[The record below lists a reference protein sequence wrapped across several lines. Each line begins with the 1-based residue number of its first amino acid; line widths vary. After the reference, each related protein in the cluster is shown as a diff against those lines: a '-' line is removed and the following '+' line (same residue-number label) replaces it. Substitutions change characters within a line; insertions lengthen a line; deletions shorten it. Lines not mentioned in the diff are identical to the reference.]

1 MNIMR
6 TILKNSFSI
15 AILLLAT
22 ATVQA
27 QDGEQLFKAKCNT
40 CHMVDKNSTGPNL
53 KGTKQKWTDAGEGDM
68 IYDWVNNPQTL
79 IASGKSTMAT
89 AIKSFSP
96 TDMTPQQVTKE
107 EIDAI
112 LNYVDTYAPPVAAPS
127 GTDATTTAGT
137 PMEPIATVPDYNGN
151 LTLFYWLITAIVVLL
166 ISIIVMSTSI
176 TSLVRSDYFRKKL
189 HENGQSS
196 KIIKAI
202 ILILGFTSLMSYTN
216 QSLALT
222 FMQPGEA
229 EKGTP
234 WLLVES
240 MDLYFLVAINVTLIG
255 VLLYLRRMFNEFM
268 SMARPAK
275 HEEAP
280 VAQTLKKINTILT
293 DAVAIEEEHT
303 ILMQHEYDGIRELD
317 NNLPPWWLWGF
328 YATIVFAVIYLFN
341 YHVFRTSDL
350 QYKAYDKEMSQAKK
364 DVDAYLSKMAMN
376 VDETNATLLTDKD
389 ALSSGKALFDA
400 NCVVCHNPNGEGNI
414 GPNLTDD
421 AWIYGPD
428 VKDLFKTIKMG
439 TPNGMPEH
447 ASKLN
452 PVQIQQVSS
461 FVLSLPYTKGV
472 EPKGKMYPKEA
483 TK

>member
-6 TILKNSFSI
+6 TTLKNSFSI
-15 AILLLAT
+15 ALFLLANSI
-22 ATVQA
+22 VNA
-27 QDGEQLFKAKCNT
+27 QDGAQLFKAKCNT
-40 CHMVDKNSTGPNL
+40 CHMVDKNSTGPLL
-53 KGTKQKWTDAGEGDM
+53 KGTKQKWTDAGEGEL
-68 IYDWVNNPQTL
+68 IYEWVNNPQTL
-79 IASGKSTMAT
+79 IASGNSKMAT

-96 TDMTPQQVTKE
+96 TEMTPQQVTKE

-112 LNYVDTYAPPVAAPS
+112 LNYVDTYVPPAAAPA
-127 GTDATTTAGT
+127 GTDATTGTAAA
-137 PMEPIATVPDYNGN
+137 PIATVPDYNGN
-151 LTLFYWLITAIVVLL
+151 LTLFYWLLTAIVVLL
-166 ISIIVMSTSI
+166 IAIIVMSTSI
-176 TSLVRSDYFRKKL
+176 TTLVRSDYFRDKL
-189 HENGQSS
+189 KENGQSS
-196 KIIKAI
+196 KVLKAI
-202 ILILGFTSLMSYTN
+202 ILILGFTSLMAYTN
-216 QSLALT
+216 QTLALT

-240 MDLYFLVAINVTLIG
+240 MDLYFLIAINFTLLG
-255 VLLYLRRMFNEFM
+255 VLVYLRRMFNDFM
-268 SMARPAK
+268 LMARPAK

-328 YATIVFAVIYLFN
+328 YGTIVFAVVYLFN
-341 YHVFRTSDL
+341 YHVFKTADL
-350 QYKAYDKEMSQAKK
+350 QYKAYNKEMAKAKK
-364 DVDAYLSKMAMN
+364 EVDAYLSKMAMN
-376 VDETNATLLTDKD
+376 VDETNATLLTDKE
-389 ALSSGKALFDA
+389 ALSSGKALFAA

-421 AWIYGPD
+421 AWIYTPD
-428 VKDLFKTIKMG
+428 VKDIFKTIKMG

-452 PVQIQQVSS
+452 PIQIQQVAS
-461 FVLSLPYTKGV
+461 FVLSMPYAKGL
-472 EPKGKMYPKEA
+472 EPKGKIFPKES

>member
-1 MNIMR
+1 MR
-6 TILKNSFSI
+6 TYLKNSILI
-15 AILLLAT
+15 ALLLFAAT
-22 ATVQA
+22 SAQA

-53 KGTKQKWTDAGEGDM
+53 KGAKQKWADAGEGEL
-68 IYDWVNNPQTL
+68 IYEWVNNPQTL

-89 AIKSFSP
+89 AVKSFSP

-107 EIDAI
+107 EVDAI
-112 LNYVDTYAPPVAAPS
+112 LNYVDTYAPPTTAPA
-127 GTDATTTAGT
+127 GGDATAAAGT
-137 PMEPIATVPDYNGN
+137 PATPVATVPDYHGN
-151 LTLFYWLITAIVVLL
+151 LTLFYWLITSIVVLL
-166 ISIIVMSTSI
+166 IAIIILSTSI
-176 TSLVRSDYFRKKL
+176 TTLVRSDYFRKKIKDNEQTAKVL
-189 HENGQSS
+189 KSMLV
-196 KIIKAI
+196 II
-202 ILILGFTSLMSYTN
+202 GFTSLIAYGN
-216 QSLALT
+216 QTLALT

-240 MDLYFLVAINVTLIG
+240 MDLYFLIAINVTLLG
-255 VLLYLRRMFNEFM
+255 VLLYLRRMFNDFM
-268 SMARPAK
+268 AMARPVK

-280 VAQTLKKINTILT
+280 AAKTLKKINTILT

-328 YATIVFAVIYLFN
+328 YATIVFAVAYLFN

-350 QYKAYDKEMSQAKK
+350 QYKAYDKEMAQAKK

-376 VDETNATLLTDKD
+376 VDENTVTLLTDND

-428 VKDLFKTIKMG
+428 VKVVFKTIKVG

-452 PVQIQQVSS
+452 PVQIQQVAS
-461 FVLSLPYTKGV
+461 FVLSLPYTKGLD
-472 EPKGKMYPKEA
+472 PKGKVYPKGA

>member
-1 MNIMR
+1 
-6 TILKNSFSI
+6 
-15 AILLLAT
+15 
-22 ATVQA
+22 
-27 QDGEQLFKAKCNT
+27 
-40 CHMVDKNSTGPNL
+40 
-53 KGTKQKWTDAGEGDM
+53 
-68 IYDWVNNPQTL
+68 
-79 IASGKSTMAT
+79 MAT
-89 AIKSFSP
+89 AVKSFSP

-107 EIDAI
+107 EVDAI
-112 LNYVDTYAPPVAAPS
+112 LNYVDTYAPPAATPA
-127 GTDATTTAGT
+127 GGDATAAAGT
-137 PMEPIATVPDYNGN
+137 PATPVATVPDYHGN
-151 LTLFYWLITAIVVLL
+151 LTLFYWLITSIVVLL
-166 ISIIVMSTSI
+166 IAIIILSTSI
-176 TSLVRSDYFRKKL
+176 TTLVRSDYFRKKIKDNEQTAKVL
-189 HENGQSS
+189 KSMLL
-196 KIIKAI
+196 II
-202 ILILGFTSLMSYTN
+202 GFTSLIAYSN
-216 QSLALT
+216 QTLALT

-240 MDLYFLVAINVTLIG
+240 MDLYFLIAINVTLLG
-255 VLLYLRRMFNEFM
+255 VLLYLRRMFNDFM
-268 SMARPAK
+268 AMARPVK

-280 VAQTLKKINTILT
+280 AAKTLKKINTILT

-328 YATIVFAVIYLFN
+328 YATIVFAVAYLFN

-350 QYKAYDKEMSQAKK
+350 QYKAYDKEMAQAKK

-376 VDETNATLLTDKD
+376 VDENTATLLTDKD
-389 ALSSGKALFDA
+389 ALASGKALFDA

-428 VKDLFKTIKMG
+428 VKDIFKTIKIG

-452 PVQIQQVSS
+452 PVQIQQVAS
-461 FVLSLPYTKGV
+461 FVLSLPYTKGL
-472 EPKGKMYPKEA
+472 EPKGKVYPKGA